1 MESCVTMETA
11 EATDAPWLSA
21 AELVVIVVAGAIAIA
36 LAIAVLIEPGPLPGE
51 LSIVRW
57 WQRIGEPVPTL
68 AEWVRLTTST
78 EACLIVFAIPAVLV
92 IKRHRRAGGAA
103 VAIAVLTMLVAQ
115 PVLKEVID
123 RPRPSPEQVDV
134 RAEYDSKSFPSGHS
148 MSSVAAWG
156 CAALVAARH
165 RRPLVA
171 AALCVPVALT
181 SVASLVQGVHWPSDS
196 TAGLMIGGISAI
208 GTAAV
213 LGRAEHRRR

>member
-1 MESCVTMETA
+1 META
-11 EATDAPWLSA
+11 EATDAPSLSA
-21 AELVVIVVAGAIAIA
+21 SEVVVIVVAAAIATA
-36 LAIAVLIEPGPLPGE
+36 LALAVILEPGPLPGE
-51 LSIVRW
+51 LAVIGW
-57 WQRIGEPVPTL
+57 WQRFGEPVPTL

-78 EACLIVFAIPAVLV
+78 EACLIVFAVPALLA

-103 VAIAVLTMLVAQ
+103 IAIAVLTMLVAQ

-148 MSSVAAWG
+148 MSSMAAWG
-156 CAALVAARH
+156 AAAVVAARH
-165 RRPLVA
+165 RRPGVA
-171 AALCVPVALT
+171 TALCVPVALT

-196 TAGLMIGGISAI
+196 CAGLMIGGISAI

-213 LGRAEHRRR
+213 LRRAEHRCR